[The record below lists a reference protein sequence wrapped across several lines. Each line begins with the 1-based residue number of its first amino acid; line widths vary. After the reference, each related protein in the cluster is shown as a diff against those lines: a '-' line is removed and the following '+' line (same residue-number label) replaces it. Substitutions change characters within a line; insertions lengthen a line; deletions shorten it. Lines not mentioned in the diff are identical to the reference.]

1 MLSSKDPIVQF
12 TLECSCEC
20 ISGLAEQEIQSNTPA
35 CCVLGRYLK
44 TASSSEAAVPGFTIG
59 KNFKTNEYEAK
70 LEFIKR
76 RVRDVAGNGCV
87 DG

>member
-1 MLSSKDPIVQF
+1 VNAYQGWQSKRYSPI
-12 TLECSCEC
+12 L
-20 ISGLAEQEIQSNTPA
+20 QSNT
-35 CCVLGRYLK
+35 
-44 TASSSEAAVPGFTIG
+44 AVPSFTIG